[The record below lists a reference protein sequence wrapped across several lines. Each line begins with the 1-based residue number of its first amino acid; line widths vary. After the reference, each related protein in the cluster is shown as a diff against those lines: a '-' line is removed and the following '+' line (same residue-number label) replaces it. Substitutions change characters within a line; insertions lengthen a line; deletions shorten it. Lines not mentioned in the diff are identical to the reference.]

1 MTRIGITHDGPS
13 DDCGGTDLHLKRVR
27 EALDELGDV
36 VQLPVDA
43 ELPDRLVDGRI
54 DIACNLARGRAGTYH
69 RFQVAALF
77 EHFNV
82 PYTGAQAIAHELT
95 TSRFRLKDVLRAHD
109 VPAAAFSVV
118 WTPQELVPLKRRR
131 FPMAVFRSRDLPRP
145 RERSIA
151 RDFEELVNLVGRLLA
166 ESGEPLMVEPHIDG
180 ASFLCLLIGNG
191 PGRTLLP
198 PVAVEWS
205 NQTDSGRPVV
215 ERIPLGM
222 LEELDSI
229 SRRAADAVGCR
240 DWALVEV
247 GLSEGGVPTVVS
259 VDALPMLGCTQPDD
273 VAMLAANSA
282 GLEMRELVQRC
293 LIAAAERS
301 HVALP
306 HAPVLARLPRF
317 TPPYGLPAFV
327 PRPGA

>member
-27 EALDELGDV
+27 EALSELGDV
-36 VQLPVDA
+36 VQLPSMQA
-43 ELPDRLVDGRI
+43 SGSLARYRI
-54 DIACNLARGRAGTYH
+54 DIACNLARGSAGTYH

-82 PYTGAQAIAHELT
+82 PYTGAQALAHEVT

-118 WTPQELVPLKRRR
+118 GTPQELVPLKRRR

-145 RERSIA
+145 RERCIA
-151 RDFEELVNLVGRLLA
+151 RDFDELDNLVGRLLA

-191 PGRTLLP
+191 LSRTLLP

-215 ERIPLGM
+215 ERIPVGM
-222 LEELDSI
+222 LEELDSM

-247 GLSEGGVPTVVS
+247 GLSEGRCANRRQRGRAPHARVHPAGRRG
-259 VDALPMLGCTQPDD
+259 DARRELRRPRDAGAGAALP
-273 VAMLAANSA
+273 
-282 GLEMRELVQRC
+282 
-293 LIAAAERS
+293 
-301 HVALP
+301 
-306 HAPVLARLPRF
+306 ARGR
-317 TPPYGLPAFV
+317 
-327 PRPGA
+327 